1 MIIKKKHKNDTH
13 YRYSIA
19 IGNFD
24 GIHLGHRFLLEKL
37 KQCKKTELDRL
48 AVLTFHPHPV
58 KVIYPNKWKKNL
70 IRFRTKFRLLKKN
83 GLDALFII
91 PFNKTFRNLSA
102 KDFIEKILIEGI
114 KVKNVLVGDD
124 FKFGKNRMGGIEQ
137 LLEYANAKKFNLH
150 YFKKKELNGETYSSS
165 LIRNYL
171 EQGNIEKANSL
182 LGYFWEVEAKVVR
195 GEARG
200 RLLGYPTANLNYN
213 YQISP
218 ENGIYACWVKIEKDS
233 VWRMAA
239 ISSGIRPH
247 YNGIKKILEVH
258 ILDFK
263 DIIYTKKLRVAFI
276 KKIRDEEKFDNEK
289 ELILQMKK
297 DCISVKNILQK
308 KSIKYNNEGE

>member
-37 KQCKKTELDRL
+37 RQCKKNESDRL

-83 GLDALFII
+83 GLDVLFII
-91 PFNKTFRNLSA
+91 PFNKTFRNLTA
-102 KDFIEKILIEGI
+102 KDFIEKILVEGI

-171 EQGNIEKANSL
+171 EQGNIEKSNSL
-182 LGYFWEVEAKVVR
+182 LGYFWEVEAKVVK

-200 RLLGYPTANLNYN
+200 RLLGYPTANINYN

-218 ENGIYACWVKIEKDS
+218 ANGIYACWVQIEKES

-239 ISSGIRPH
+239 ISSGTRPH

-263 DIIYTKKLRVAFI
+263 DDIYTKTLRVAFI
-276 KKIRDEEKFDNEK
+276 KKIRDEEKFEDEK

-308 KSIKYNNEGE
+308 KSIKYNNEG